1 MESFGDRNRRFSQVL
16 ISADDEHICCIG
28 GTSVSVDE
36 FKSFAGVIATI
47 RIGTTPASLLQ
58 NKNKPVVILKNWMID
73 FSLLDP
79 TRVHFISTG
88 RTVMSDW
95 FGFKKES
102 FSLPLDLNIRNC
114 YISIFKVK

>member
-73 FSLLDP
+73 FSILGSSGMHSETT
-79 TRVHFISTG
+79 TRTEVRIRSC
-88 RTVMSDW
+88 
-95 FGFKKES
+95 FKIDC
-102 FSLPLDLNIRNC
+102 FLFDLQCR
-114 YISIFKVK
+114 